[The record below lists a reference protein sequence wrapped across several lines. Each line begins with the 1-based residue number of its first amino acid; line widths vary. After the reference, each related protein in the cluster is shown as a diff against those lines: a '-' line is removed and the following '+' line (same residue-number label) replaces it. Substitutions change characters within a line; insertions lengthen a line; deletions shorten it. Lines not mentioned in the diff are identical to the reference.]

1 MFNVVNNFIDNE
13 HLFSIQKII
22 NSVNFPWFIVNQNPF
37 ILSHKIID
45 KVDNKISINSDFF
58 TPLTEDIIKKLKV
71 EKINFCQL
79 SLFTKDK
86 SPKEIPDRLDLEN
99 FSLNNKAVFFI
110 NSSNGYVETLE
121 SKLEA
126 VENRVLIFNR
136 RTPFKIHTQ
145 TDTNYMA
152 ILEIDYL

>member
-1 MFNVVNNFIDNE
+1 MFNVINNFIDNE
-13 HLFSIQKII
+13 HLFFIQKII
-22 NSVNFPWFIVNQNPF
+22 SSVNFPWFIVNQNPF

-58 TPLTEDIIKKLKV
+58 QPITEDIIKKLKV

-79 SLFTKDK
+79 SLFTNNK
-86 SPKEIPDRLDLEN
+86 SQREIPNRLDLEN
-99 FSLNNKAVFFI
+99 FCLNNKAVFFI

-126 VENRVLIFNR
+126 VENRVLIFDR

-145 TDTNYMA
+145 TDTNYMV